1 MQITGKG
8 QLVSKVKEDGVSKAG
23 KPYTKYTAIIK
34 TEGEYPK
41 ELACTVF
48 PNDKNERTIKD
59 LEQIG
64 NGEDV
69 EFTLVLSSREHNGK
83 YFNDFGLWN
92 IKGSMERMSG
102 VITNEEPDNDDDDNN
117 LPF

>member
-23 KPYTKYTAIIK
+23 KAYTKYTAIIK

-41 ELACTVF
+41 ELACTTLH
-48 PNDKNERTIKD
+48 EETIKN

-64 NGEDV
+64 SGEDV
-69 EFTLVLSSREHNGK
+69 EFTLVLSSREYNGK

-92 IKGSMERMSG
+92 IKGSLDRAVGALETPEP
-102 VITNEEPDNDDDDNN
+102 IDNEEDNQ